1 VELVVQPLQI
11 LIGIALLIYILGY
24 SALVGL
30 LVRLAVPHR
39 R

>member
-30 LVRLAVPHR
+30 LVRLAVLHR